1 MHTIYI
7 FIGDMNYRTS
17 YDQVRVPV
25 ATKKN
30 IDKTKSQNSLKV
42 SEVEVVL
49 EKEAEKEGADKSA
62 AADDPIESGEVA
74 EYSSCSSD
82 DEKKN
87 WYDVCIAM

>member
-1 MHTIYI
+1 
-7 FIGDMNYRTS
+7 MNYRTS

-30 IDKTKSQNSLKV
+30 IDKMKSQNSLKV

-49 EKEAEKEGADKSA
+49 EKEAEKAEGANKSA
-62 AADDPIESGEVA
+62 AADDPESGEVA

-87 WYDVCIAM
+87 WYNMTALQFDDLMA

>member
-1 MHTIYI
+1 MHAIYI
-7 FIGDMNYRTS
+7 LIGDMNYRTS

-49 EKEAEKEGADKSA
+49 EKEAEKEAEKEG
-62 AADDPIESGEVA
+62 ADDPIESGEVA

-87 WYDVCIAM
+87 WYDCIAM

>member
-1 MHTIYI
+1 
-7 FIGDMNYRTS
+7 MNYRTS

-30 IDKTKSQNSLKV
+30 IDKMKSQNSLKV

-49 EKEAEKEGADKSA
+49 EKEAEKEG
-62 AADDPIESGEVA
+62 ADDPIESGEVA

-87 WYDVCIAM
+87 WYDVCIAMR

>member
-1 MHTIYI
+1 
-7 FIGDMNYRTS
+7 MNYRTS

-30 IDKTKSQNSLKV
+30 IDKMKSQNSLKV

-49 EKEAEKEGADKSA
+49 EKEKEKEGADKSA
-62 AADDPIESGEVA
+62 AADDPESGEVA

-87 WYDVCIAM
+87 WYDCIAM

>member
-1 MHTIYI
+1 
-7 FIGDMNYRTS
+7 MNYRTS

-62 AADDPIESGEVA
+62 AANDPESEEVA

>member
-1 MHTIYI
+1 
-7 FIGDMNYRTS
+7 MNYRTS

-30 IDKTKSQNSLKV
+30 IDKMKSQNSLKV

-49 EKEAEKEGADKSA
+49 EKEAEAEKEGADKSA
-62 AADDPIESGEVA
+62 AADDPESGEVA

-87 WYDVCIAM
+87 WYDCIAM